1 MKQKFQVITMAIN
14 DDKCYLFKSIIFKL
28 KIISKVSLHYNFFQM
43 KNLSDQPQNINLQII
58 SYVSFTFT
66 GYFIIGLSLS
76 VLPIFISKSLG
87 FSLLVAGMTIS
98 LQYISTFFLRAYSG
112 KIIDG
117 KGPKPAVL
125 LSMIGFST
133 TGIFLILA
141 YYFKF
146 SPVLSLG
153 LLMITRLLT
162 GCAEGLVGAS
172 PINWAIMAVGEKHT
186 AKIISYNGVACYGAL
201 AIGASLG
208 IIIEQKLSLYGIG
221 ILSVILGII
230 GYIFAKT
237 KENKTNSNPAEN
249 QSFWKVLGKVAPF
262 GVCLALGGIG
272 FASISTFITLYYNHF
287 HWNNGALCL
296 SVFGC
301 LFVAGRLV
309 FSNVINNYGGIK
321 VAIAC
326 LSVETAGL
334 LIIAF
339 ATNAQIALIGS
350 GVTGLGFSLIFPALG
365 VMAIKS
371 VAPSNQGSAVA
382 GYGLFI
388 DISLGVAGPVIG
400 SVADYFGLQYIF
412 PFSAAMVFIGLGLAY
427 FLKKKS
433 NLKKLSEV

>member
-1 MKQKFQVITMAIN
+1 MKNNIA
-14 DDKCYLFKSIIFKL
+14 
-28 KIISKVSLHYNFFQM
+28 VSLQLNFFRHM
-43 KNLSDQPQNINLQII
+43 DSSINPPKNINLKLI
-58 SYVSFTFT
+58 SYVSFTFV

-87 FSLLVAGMTIS
+87 YSLLVAGIVIS

-112 KIIDG
+112 KVIDG

-125 LSMIGFST
+125 FSMIGFSL
-133 TGIFLILA
+133 TGVFLILA

-146 SPVLSLG
+146 SPILSLSF
-153 LLMITRLLT
+153 LLITRLLT
-162 GCAEGLVGAS
+162 GCAEGMVGAS
-172 PINWAIMAVGEKHT
+172 PINWAIMALGEKHT

-208 IIIEQKLSLYGIG
+208 IVIEQKFGLYGIG
-221 ILSVILGII
+221 ILSIILGII
-230 GYIFAKT
+230 GFFFAKT
-237 KENKTNSNPAEN
+237 KENKTNMNPQES

-272 FASISTFITLYYNHF
+272 FASISTFITLYYNYF

-296 SVFGC
+296 SIFGG

-326 LSVETAGL
+326 LFVETIGL

-339 ATNAQIALIGS
+339 ATNAQMALVGA

-371 VAPSNQGSAVA
+371 VSPSSQGSALA

-388 DISLGVAGPVIG
+388 DISLGVAGPIIG
-400 SVADYFGLQYIF
+400 SVADFFGMQFIF

-433 NLKKLSEV
+433 NLKKLNGA

>member
-1 MKQKFQVITMAIN
+1 M
-14 DDKCYLFKSIIFKL
+14 DS
-28 KIISKVSLHYNFFQM
+28 SLI
-43 KNLSDQPQNINLQII
+43 QPKNINLQLI
-58 SYVSFTFT
+58 SYVSFTFV

-87 FSLLVAGMTIS
+87 FSLLVAGLVIS

-112 KIIDG
+112 KMIDG

-125 LSMIGFST
+125 LSMIGFSA
-133 TGIFLILA
+133 TGIFLIIA
-141 YYFKF
+141 YYFKL
-146 SPVLSLG
+146 SPILSLG
-153 LLMITRLLT
+153 FLIITRLLT

-172 PINWAIMAVGEKHT
+172 PINWAIMALGEKHT

-208 IIIEQKLSLYGIG
+208 IVIEQKFSLYGIG
-221 ILSVILGII
+221 ILSILLGII
-230 GYIFAKT
+230 GYLFAKT
-237 KENKTNSNPAEN
+237 KDNKTNNNQKET

-296 SVFGC
+296 SIFGG

-326 LSVETAGL
+326 LFVETIGI

-339 ATNAQIALIGS
+339 ATNAQMALIGA

-371 VAPSNQGSAVA
+371 VAPSNQGSALA

-388 DISLGVAGPVIG
+388 DISLGVAGPIIG
-400 SVADYFGLQYIF
+400 SVADFFGMRFIF
-412 PFSAAMVFIGLGLAY
+412 PFSAAMVFVGFGLAY

>member
-1 MKQKFQVITMAIN
+1 MNMDHAVKRTEKT
-14 DDKCYLFKSIIFKL
+14 
-28 KIISKVSLHYNFFQM
+28 SLS
-43 KNLSDQPQNINLQII
+43 LLT
-58 SYVSFTFT
+58 YVGFTFL

-76 VLPIFISKSLG
+76 VLPIFISKSLD
-87 FSLLVAGMTIS
+87 FSLVVAGLVIS
-98 LQYISTFFLRAYSG
+98 LQYVATFFLRAYSG

-125 LSMIGFST
+125 FSMISFSL

-146 SPVLSLG
+146 SPVISLG
-153 LLMITRLLT
+153 CLIITRLLT
-162 GCAEGLVGAS
+162 GCGEGMIGAS
-172 PINWAIMAVGEKHT
+172 PINWAIMALGEKHT

-208 IIIEQKLSLYGIG
+208 VLIEHTFGLYGIG
-221 ILSVILGII
+221 IISILIGII
-230 GYIFAKT
+230 GFLLAKT
-237 KENKTNSNPAEN
+237 KTNHTNQNTQGS
-249 QSFWKVLGKVAPF
+249 QSFWKVLGKVSPF
-262 GVCLALGGIG
+262 GICLALGGIG
-272 FASISTFITLYYNHF
+272 FASISTFITLYYNYF

-296 SVFGC
+296 SVFGG

-326 LSVETAGL
+326 LLVETVGL

-339 ATNAQIALIGS
+339 ATNAQLALIGA

-371 VAPSNQGSAVA
+371 VSPSSQGSALA

-388 DISLGVAGPVIG
+388 DISLGIAGPIIG
-400 SVADYFGLQYIF
+400 SVADLFGMQFIF

-427 FLKKKS
+427 FLKRKS
-433 NLKKLSEV
+433 NLKKLRE

>member
-1 MKQKFQVITMAIN
+1 MKNNIA
-14 DDKCYLFKSIIFKL
+14 
-28 KIISKVSLHYNFFQM
+28 VSLQLNFFRHM
-43 KNLSDQPQNINLQII
+43 DSSINPPKNINLKLI
-58 SYVSFTFT
+58 SYVSFTFV

-76 VLPIFISKSLG
+76 VLPIFITKSLG
-87 FSLLVAGMTIS
+87 YSLLIAGMVIS

-125 LSMIGFST
+125 FSMIGFSL

-146 SPVLSLG
+146 SPILSLSF
-153 LLMITRLLT
+153 LIITRLLT
-162 GCAEGLVGAS
+162 GCAEGMVGAS
-172 PINWAIMAVGEKHT
+172 PINWAIMDLGEKHT

-208 IIIEQKLSLYGIG
+208 IVIEHAYSLYGIG
-221 ILSVILGII
+221 ILSIILGIL
-230 GYIFAKT
+230 GFFFAKT
-237 KENKTNSNPAEN
+237 KENKTNLNPQEN

-272 FASISTFITLYYNHF
+272 FASISTFITLYYNYF

-296 SVFGC
+296 SIFGG
-301 LFVAGRLV
+301 LFVAGRLI

-326 LSVETAGL
+326 LFVETIGL

-339 ATNAQIALIGS
+339 ATNAQMALVGA

-365 VMAIKS
+365 VVAIKS
-371 VAPSNQGSAVA
+371 VSPSSQGSALA

-388 DISLGVAGPVIG
+388 DISLGVAGPIIG
-400 SVADYFGLQYIF
+400 SVADFFGMQFIF

-433 NLKKLSEV
+433 NLKKLNEA

>member
-1 MKQKFQVITMAIN
+1 MESSIN
-14 DDKCYLFKSIIFKL
+14 
-28 KIISKVSLHYNFFQM
+28 
-43 KNLSDQPQNINLQII
+43 QPKNINLQLI
-58 SYVSFTFT
+58 SYVSFTFV

-87 FSLLVAGMTIS
+87 YSLLIAGMVIS

-112 KIIDG
+112 KVIDG

-125 LSMIGFST
+125 FSMLSFSL
-133 TGIFLILA
+133 TGIFLIFA

-146 SPVLSLG
+146 SPILSLSF
-153 LLMITRLLT
+153 LIITRLLT
-162 GCAEGLVGAS
+162 GCAEGMVGAS
-172 PINWAIMAVGEKHT
+172 PINWAIMALGEKHT

-208 IIIEQKLSLYGIG
+208 IVIEHAYSLYGIG
-221 ILSVILGII
+221 ILSIILGII
-230 GYIFAKT
+230 GFFFAKT
-237 KENKTNSNPAEN
+237 KENKTNTNPKEN

-272 FASISTFITLYYNHF
+272 FASISTFITLYYNYF

-296 SVFGC
+296 SVFGG

-326 LSVETAGL
+326 LFVETIGL

-339 ATNAQIALIGS
+339 ATNAQMALVGA

-365 VMAIKS
+365 VVAIKS
-371 VAPSNQGSAVA
+371 VSPSSQGSALA

-388 DISLGVAGPVIG
+388 DISLGVAGPIIG
-400 SVADYFGLQYIF
+400 SVADFFGMQFIF

-433 NLKKLSEV
+433 NLKKLNEA

>member
-1 MKQKFQVITMAIN
+1 MDSSIN
-14 DDKCYLFKSIIFKL
+14 PPK
-28 KIISKVSLHYNFFQM
+28 
-43 KNLSDQPQNINLQII
+43 NINLQLI
-58 SYVSFTFT
+58 SYVSFTFI

-87 FSLLVAGMTIS
+87 YSLLVAGIVIS

-112 KIIDG
+112 KVIDG

-125 LSMIGFST
+125 FSMIGFSL

-146 SPVLSLG
+146 SPILSLAF
-153 LLMITRLLT
+153 LVITRLLT
-162 GCAEGLVGAS
+162 GCAEGMVGAS
-172 PINWAIMAVGEKHT
+172 PINWAIMALGEKHT

-201 AIGASLG
+201 AMGASLG
-208 IIIEQKLSLYGIG
+208 IVIEHKFGLYGIG
-221 ILSVILGII
+221 ILSIILGII
-230 GYIFAKT
+230 GFFFAKT
-237 KENKTNSNPAEN
+237 KENKTNTNPQEN

-272 FASISTFITLYYNHF
+272 FASISTFITLYYNFF

-296 SVFGC
+296 SIFGA

-326 LSVETAGL
+326 LFVETIGL

-339 ATNAQIALIGS
+339 ATNAQMALVGA

-371 VAPSNQGSAVA
+371 VSPSSQGSALA

-388 DISLGVAGPVIG
+388 DISLGVAGPIIG
-400 SVADYFGLQYIF
+400 SVADFFGMQFIF

-433 NLKKLSEV
+433 NLKKLNEA

>member
-1 MKQKFQVITMAIN
+1 M
-14 DDKCYLFKSIIFKL
+14 DS
-28 KIISKVSLHYNFFQM
+28 SLNRS
-43 KNLSDQPQNINLQII
+43 NNINLKLI
-58 SYVSFTFT
+58 SYVSFTFI

-87 FSLLVAGMTIS
+87 FSLLVAGIVIS

-125 LSMIGFST
+125 FSMIGFSL
-133 TGIFLILA
+133 TGIFLIFA

-146 SPVLSLG
+146 SPILSLG
-153 LLMITRLLT
+153 FLVVTRLLT
-162 GCAEGLVGAS
+162 GCAEGMVGAS
-172 PINWAIMAVGEKHT
+172 PINWAIMDLGEKYT

-208 IIIEQKLSLYGIG
+208 IVIEHKFSLYGIG
-221 ILSVILGII
+221 ILSIILGII
-230 GYIFAKT
+230 GFLFAKT
-237 KENKTNSNPAEN
+237 KENKTNLNPKEN

-272 FASISTFITLYYNHF
+272 FASISTFITLYYNYF

-296 SVFGC
+296 SVFGG
-301 LFVAGRLV
+301 LFVAGRLI

-326 LSVETAGL
+326 LFVETIGL

-339 ATNAQIALIGS
+339 ATNAQIALIGA

-365 VMAIKS
+365 VVAIKS
-371 VAPSNQGSAVA
+371 VSPSNQGSALA

-388 DISLGVAGPVIG
+388 DISLGVAGPIIG
-400 SVADYFGLQYIF
+400 SVADFFGMQFIF

-433 NLKKLSEV
+433 NLKKLNED

>member
-1 MKQKFQVITMAIN
+1 MDSSIN
-14 DDKCYLFKSIIFKL
+14 
-28 KIISKVSLHYNFFQM
+28 
-43 KNLSDQPQNINLQII
+43 QPKNINLQLI
-58 SYVSFTFT
+58 SYVSFTFV

-87 FSLLVAGMTIS
+87 YSLLIAGMVIS

-112 KIIDG
+112 KVIDG

-125 LSMIGFST
+125 FSMLSFSL
-133 TGIFLILA
+133 TGIFLIFA

-146 SPVLSLG
+146 SPILSLG
-153 LLMITRLLT
+153 FLIITRLLT
-162 GCAEGLVGAS
+162 GCAEGMVGAS
-172 PINWAIMAVGEKHT
+172 PINWAIMALGEKHT

-208 IIIEQKLSLYGIG
+208 IVIEHAYSLYGIG
-221 ILSVILGII
+221 ILSIILGII
-230 GYIFAKT
+230 GFFFAKT
-237 KENKTNSNPAEN
+237 KENKTNKNPKEN

-272 FASISTFITLYYNHF
+272 FASISTFITLYYNYF

-296 SVFGC
+296 SVFGG

-326 LSVETAGL
+326 LFVETIGL

-339 ATNAQIALIGS
+339 STNAQMALVGA

-365 VMAIKS
+365 VVAIKS
-371 VAPSNQGSAVA
+371 VSPSSQGSALA

-388 DISLGVAGPVIG
+388 DISLGIAGPIIG
-400 SVADYFGLQYIF
+400 SVADFFGMQFIF

-433 NLKKLSEV
+433 NLKKLNEA

>member
-1 MKQKFQVITMAIN
+1 MKFNQTIFAA
-14 DDKCYLFKSIIFKL
+14 YSIHMD
-28 KIISKVSLHYNFFQM
+28 SSLI
-43 KNLSDQPQNINLQII
+43 QPKNINLQLI
-58 SYVSFTFT
+58 SYVSFTFV

-87 FSLLVAGMTIS
+87 FSLLVAGLVIS

-112 KIIDG
+112 KMIDG

-125 LSMIGFST
+125 LSMIGFSA
-133 TGIFLILA
+133 TGIFLIIA
-141 YYFKF
+141 YYFKL
-146 SPVLSLG
+146 SPILSLG
-153 LLMITRLLT
+153 FLIITRLLT

-172 PINWAIMAVGEKHT
+172 PINWAIMALGEKHT

-208 IIIEQKLSLYGIG
+208 IVIEQKFSLYGIG
-221 ILSVILGII
+221 ILSILLGII
-230 GYIFAKT
+230 GYLFAKT
-237 KENKTNSNPAEN
+237 KDNKTNNNQKET

-296 SVFGC
+296 SIFGG

-326 LSVETAGL
+326 LFVETIGI

-339 ATNAQIALIGS
+339 ATNAQMALIGA

-371 VAPSNQGSAVA
+371 VAPSNQGSALA

-388 DISLGVAGPVIG
+388 DISLGVAGPIIG
-400 SVADYFGLQYIF
+400 SVADFFGMRFIF
-412 PFSAAMVFIGLGLAY
+412 PFSAAMVFVGFGLAY

>member
-1 MKQKFQVITMAIN
+1 MDSSIN
-14 DDKCYLFKSIIFKL
+14 PPK
-28 KIISKVSLHYNFFQM
+28 
-43 KNLSDQPQNINLQII
+43 NINLKLI
-58 SYVSFTFT
+58 SYVSFTFV

-87 FSLLVAGMTIS
+87 YSLLIAGMVIS

-125 LSMIGFST
+125 FSMIGFSL

-146 SPVLSLG
+146 SPILSLSF
-153 LLMITRLLT
+153 LIITRLLT
-162 GCAEGLVGAS
+162 GCAEGMVGAS
-172 PINWAIMAVGEKHT
+172 PINWAIMDLGEKHT

-208 IIIEQKLSLYGIG
+208 IVIEHKFSLYGIG
-221 ILSVILGII
+221 ILSIILGII
-230 GYIFAKT
+230 GFLFAKT
-237 KENKTNSNPAEN
+237 KENKTNLNPQEN

-272 FASISTFITLYYNHF
+272 FASISTFITLYYNYF

-296 SVFGC
+296 SIFGG

-326 LSVETAGL
+326 LLVETIGL

-339 ATNAQIALIGS
+339 ATNAQMALVGA

-365 VMAIKS
+365 VVAIKS
-371 VAPSNQGSAVA
+371 VSPSSQGSALA

-388 DISLGVAGPVIG
+388 DISLGVAGPIIG
-400 SVADYFGLQYIF
+400 SVADFFGMQFIF

-433 NLKKLSEV
+433 NLKKLNEA

>member
-1 MKQKFQVITMAIN
+1 MDSSIN
-14 DDKCYLFKSIIFKL
+14 PPK
-28 KIISKVSLHYNFFQM
+28 
-43 KNLSDQPQNINLQII
+43 NINLQLI
-58 SYVSFTFT
+58 SYVSFTFI

-87 FSLLVAGMTIS
+87 YSLLVAGIVIS

-112 KIIDG
+112 KVIDG
-117 KGPKPAVL
+117 KGPKPTVL
-125 LSMIGFST
+125 FSMIGFSL

-146 SPVLSLG
+146 SPILSLTF
-153 LLMITRLLT
+153 LVITRLLT
-162 GCAEGLVGAS
+162 GCAEGMVGAS
-172 PINWAIMAVGEKHT
+172 PINWAIMAFGEKHT

-201 AIGASLG
+201 AMGASLG
-208 IIIEQKLSLYGIG
+208 IVIEHQFGLYGIG
-221 ILSVILGII
+221 ILSIILGII
-230 GYIFAKT
+230 GFFYAKT
-237 KENKTNSNPAEN
+237 KENKTNTNPQEN

-272 FASISTFITLYYNHF
+272 FASISTFITLYYNFF

-296 SVFGC
+296 SIFGG

-326 LSVETAGL
+326 LFVETIGL

-339 ATNAQIALIGS
+339 ATNAQMALVGA

-371 VAPSNQGSAVA
+371 VSPSSQGSALA

-388 DISLGVAGPVIG
+388 DISLGVAGPIIG
-400 SVADYFGLQYIF
+400 SVADFFGMQFIF

-433 NLKKLSEV
+433 NLKKLNEA

>member
-1 MKQKFQVITMAIN
+1 MKNNIA
-14 DDKCYLFKSIIFKL
+14 
-28 KIISKVSLHYNFFQM
+28 VSLQLNFFRHM
-43 KNLSDQPQNINLQII
+43 DSSINPPKNINLKLI
-58 SYVSFTFT
+58 SYVSFTFV

-76 VLPIFISKSLG
+76 VLPIFITKSLG
-87 FSLLVAGMTIS
+87 YSLLIAGMVIS

-125 LSMIGFST
+125 FSMIGFSL

-146 SPVLSLG
+146 SPILSLSF
-153 LLMITRLLT
+153 LIITRLLT
-162 GCAEGLVGAS
+162 GCAEGMVGAS
-172 PINWAIMAVGEKHT
+172 PINWAIMDLGEKHT

-208 IIIEQKLSLYGIG
+208 IVIEHAYSLYGIG
-221 ILSVILGII
+221 ILSIILGIL
-230 GYIFAKT
+230 GFFFAKT
-237 KENKTNSNPAEN
+237 KENKTNLNPQEN

-272 FASISTFITLYYNHF
+272 FASISTFITLYYNYF

-296 SVFGC
+296 SIFGG

-326 LSVETAGL
+326 LFVETIGL

-339 ATNAQIALIGS
+339 ATNAQMALVGA

-365 VMAIKS
+365 VVAIKS
-371 VAPSNQGSAVA
+371 VSPSSQGSALA

-388 DISLGVAGPVIG
+388 DISLGVAGPIIG
-400 SVADYFGLQYIF
+400 SVADFFGMQFIF

-433 NLKKLSEV
+433 NLKKLNEA

>member
-1 MKQKFQVITMAIN
+1 M
-14 DDKCYLFKSIIFKL
+14 D
-28 KIISKVSLHYNFFQM
+28 SLVKRSENV
-43 KNLSDQPQNINLQII
+43 NLSLLT
-58 SYVSFTFT
+58 YVCFTFI

-76 VLPIFISKSLG
+76 VLPIFINKNLG
-87 FSLLVAGMTIS
+87 FSLVVAGIVIS
-98 LQYISTFFLRAYSG
+98 LQYVSTFFLRAYSG

-125 LSMIGFST
+125 FSMLSFSL
-133 TGIFLILA
+133 TGIFLIIA
-141 YYFKF
+141 YYFKL
-146 SPVLSLG
+146 SPMISLG
-153 LLMITRLLT
+153 FLVVTRLLT
-162 GCAEGLVGAS
+162 GCAEGMIGAS

-208 IIIEQKLSLYGIG
+208 ILIEHQFSLYGIG
-221 ILSVILGII
+221 ILSILLGILGFL
-230 GYIFAKT
+230 FAKI
-237 KENKTNSNPAEN
+237 KENKTNTHTQEA

-272 FASISTFITLYYNHF
+272 FASISTFITLYYNYF

-296 SVFGC
+296 SIFGG

-326 LSVETAGL
+326 LFVETLGL

-339 ATNAQIALIGS
+339 ATNSQMALLGA

-365 VMAIKS
+365 VVAIKS
-371 VAPSNQGSAVA
+371 VSPSSQGSALA

-388 DISLGVAGPVIG
+388 DLSLGVAGPLIG
-400 SVADYFGLQYIF
+400 GVADLYGMSYIF
-412 PFSAAMVFIGLGLAY
+412 PFSAAMVFVGLGLAY
-427 FLKKKS
+427 LLKIKS
-433 NLKKLSEV
+433 SAH

>member
-1 MKQKFQVITMAIN
+1 MDSSIN
-14 DDKCYLFKSIIFKL
+14 PPK
-28 KIISKVSLHYNFFQM
+28 
-43 KNLSDQPQNINLQII
+43 NINLQLI
-58 SYVSFTFT
+58 SYVSFTFI

-76 VLPIFISKSLG
+76 VLPIFITKSLG
-87 FSLLVAGMTIS
+87 YSLLIAGMVIS

-112 KIIDG
+112 KVIDG

-125 LSMIGFST
+125 FSMIGFSL

-146 SPVLSLG
+146 SPILSLAF
-153 LLMITRLLT
+153 LVITRLLT
-162 GCAEGLVGAS
+162 GCAEGMVGAS
-172 PINWAIMAVGEKHT
+172 PINWAIMALGEKHT

-201 AIGASLG
+201 AMGASLG
-208 IIIEQKLSLYGIG
+208 IVIEHKFGLYGIG
-221 ILSVILGII
+221 ILSIILGII
-230 GYIFAKT
+230 GFFFAKT
-237 KENKTNSNPAEN
+237 KENKTNTNPQEN

-272 FASISTFITLYYNHF
+272 FASISTFITLYYNFF

-296 SVFGC
+296 SIFGA

-326 LSVETAGL
+326 LFVETIGL

-339 ATNAQIALIGS
+339 ATNAQMALVGA

-371 VAPSNQGSAVA
+371 VSPSSQGSALA

-388 DISLGVAGPVIG
+388 DISLGVAGPIIG
-400 SVADYFGLQYIF
+400 SVADFFGMQFIF

-433 NLKKLSEV
+433 NLKKLNEA

>member
-1 MKQKFQVITMAIN
+1 MKNNIA
-14 DDKCYLFKSIIFKL
+14 
-28 KIISKVSLHYNFFQM
+28 VSLQLNFFHLM
-43 KNLSDQPQNINLQII
+43 DSSINPPKNINLQLI
-58 SYVSFTFT
+58 SYVSFTFI

-87 FSLLVAGMTIS
+87 YSLLIAGIVIS

-112 KIIDG
+112 KVIDG

-125 LSMIGFST
+125 FSMIGFSL

-146 SPVLSLG
+146 SPILSLAF
-153 LLMITRLLT
+153 LVITRLLT
-162 GCAEGLVGAS
+162 GCAEGMVGAS
-172 PINWAIMAVGEKHT
+172 PINWAIMALGEKHT

-201 AIGASLG
+201 AMGASLG
-208 IIIEQKLSLYGIG
+208 IVIEHKFGLYGIG
-221 ILSVILGII
+221 ILSIILGII
-230 GYIFAKT
+230 GFFFAKT
-237 KENKTNSNPAEN
+237 KENKTNTNPQEN

-272 FASISTFITLYYNHF
+272 FASISTFITLYYNFF

-296 SVFGC
+296 SIFGA

-309 FSNVINNYGGIK
+309 FSNVIDNYGGIK

-326 LSVETAGL
+326 LFVETIGL

-339 ATNAQIALIGS
+339 ATNAQMALVGA

-371 VAPSNQGSAVA
+371 VSPSSQGSALA

-388 DISLGVAGPVIG
+388 DISLGVAGPIIG
-400 SVADYFGLQYIF
+400 SVADFFGMQFIF

-433 NLKKLSEV
+433 NLKKLNEA

>member
-1 MKQKFQVITMAIN
+1 MESSIN
-14 DDKCYLFKSIIFKL
+14 
-28 KIISKVSLHYNFFQM
+28 
-43 KNLSDQPQNINLQII
+43 QPKNINLQLI
-58 SYVSFTFT
+58 SYVSFTFV

-87 FSLLVAGMTIS
+87 YSLLIAGMVIS

-112 KIIDG
+112 KVIDG

-125 LSMIGFST
+125 FSMLSFSL
-133 TGIFLILA
+133 TGIFLIFA

-146 SPVLSLG
+146 SPILSLSF
-153 LLMITRLLT
+153 LIITRLLT
-162 GCAEGLVGAS
+162 GCAEGMVGAS
-172 PINWAIMAVGEKHT
+172 PINWAIMALGEKHT

-208 IIIEQKLSLYGIG
+208 IVIEHAYSLYGIG
-221 ILSVILGII
+221 ILSIILGII
-230 GYIFAKT
+230 GFFFAKT
-237 KENKTNSNPAEN
+237 KENKTNTNPKEN

-272 FASISTFITLYYNHF
+272 FASISTFITLYYNYF
-287 HWNNGALCL
+287 QWNNGALCL
-296 SVFGC
+296 SVFGG

-326 LSVETAGL
+326 LFVETIGL

-339 ATNAQIALIGS
+339 ATNAQMALVGA

-365 VMAIKS
+365 VVAIKS
-371 VAPSNQGSAVA
+371 VSPSSQGSALA

-388 DISLGVAGPVIG
+388 DISLGVAGPIIG
-400 SVADYFGLQYIF
+400 SVADFFGMQFIF

-433 NLKKLSEV
+433 NLKKLNKA

>member
-1 MKQKFQVITMAIN
+1 MKNNIA
-14 DDKCYLFKSIIFKL
+14 
-28 KIISKVSLHYNFFQM
+28 VSLQLNFFRHM
-43 KNLSDQPQNINLQII
+43 DSSINPPKNINLKLI
-58 SYVSFTFT
+58 SYVSFTFV

-76 VLPIFISKSLG
+76 VLPIFITKSLG
-87 FSLLVAGMTIS
+87 YSLLIAGMVIS

-125 LSMIGFST
+125 FSMIGFSL

-146 SPVLSLG
+146 SPILSLSF
-153 LLMITRLLT
+153 LIITRLLT
-162 GCAEGLVGAS
+162 GCAEGMVGAS
-172 PINWAIMAVGEKHT
+172 PINWAIMDLGEKHT

-208 IIIEQKLSLYGIG
+208 IVIEHAYSLYGIG
-221 ILSVILGII
+221 ILSIILGIL
-230 GYIFAKT
+230 GFFFAKT
-237 KENKTNSNPAEN
+237 KENKTNLNPQEN

-272 FASISTFITLYYNHF
+272 FASISTFITLYYNYF

-296 SVFGC
+296 SIFGG

-326 LSVETAGL
+326 LFVETIGL

-339 ATNAQIALIGS
+339 ATNAQMALVGA

-365 VMAIKS
+365 VVAIKS
-371 VAPSNQGSAVA
+371 VSPSSQGSALA

-388 DISLGVAGPVIG
+388 DISLGIAGPIIG
-400 SVADYFGLQYIF
+400 SVADFFGMQFIF

-433 NLKKLSEV
+433 NLKKLNEV

>member
-1 MKQKFQVITMAIN
+1 MRPNVKNNIA
-14 DDKCYLFKSIIFKL
+14 
-28 KIISKVSLHYNFFQM
+28 VSLQLNFFHLM
-43 KNLSDQPQNINLQII
+43 DSSINPPKNINLQLI
-58 SYVSFTFT
+58 SYVSFTFI

-76 VLPIFISKSLG
+76 VLPIFISKNLG
-87 FSLLVAGMTIS
+87 YSLLIAGIVIS

-112 KIIDG
+112 KVIDG

-125 LSMIGFST
+125 FSMIGFSL

-146 SPVLSLG
+146 SPILSLAF
-153 LLMITRLLT
+153 LVITRLLT
-162 GCAEGLVGAS
+162 GCAEGMVGAS
-172 PINWAIMAVGEKHT
+172 PINWAIMALGEKHT

-201 AIGASLG
+201 AMGASLG
-208 IIIEQKLSLYGIG
+208 IVIEHKFGLYGIG
-221 ILSVILGII
+221 ILSIILGII
-230 GYIFAKT
+230 GFFFAKT
-237 KENKTNSNPAEN
+237 KENKTNTNPQEN

-272 FASISTFITLYYNHF
+272 FASISTFITLYYNFF

-296 SVFGC
+296 SIFGA

-326 LSVETAGL
+326 LFVETIGL

-339 ATNAQIALIGS
+339 ATNAQMALVGA

-371 VAPSNQGSAVA
+371 VSPSNQGSALA

-388 DISLGVAGPVIG
+388 DISLGVAGPIIG
-400 SVADYFGLQYIF
+400 SVADFFGMQFIF

-433 NLKKLSEV
+433 NLKKLNEA